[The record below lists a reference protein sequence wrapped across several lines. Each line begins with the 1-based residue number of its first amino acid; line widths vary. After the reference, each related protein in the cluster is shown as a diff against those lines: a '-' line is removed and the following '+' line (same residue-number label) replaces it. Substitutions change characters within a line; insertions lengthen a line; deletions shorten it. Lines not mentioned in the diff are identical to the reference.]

1 MILNPRLNGEN
12 TLVGKKKSGTKL
24 VNENILLFLDL
35 CKLFCLL
42 FKVTLIELLKLANIN
57 YITLV
62 EGKYDTHTS

>member
-12 TLVGKKKSGTKL
+12 TLVEKKSGTKL

-62 EGKYDTHTS
+62 EGKYDTHS